1 MQELYHFEFYC
12 VPIDVSML
20 EHITIMESYCFEV
33 QERDIM
39 TFVKLTEVCQTGNSD
54 GCASAVCS
62 RISAMTVSLY

>member
-1 MQELYHFEFYC
+1 MQELYHFEFYF

-20 EHITIMESYCFEV
+20 EHITIMESHHHEL

-39 TFVKLTEVCQTGNSD
+39 TFVKLTEICQTVNSD
-54 GCASAVCS
+54 GCASAACS